1 MKQRYSITFDD
12 IQGRQVDVAV
22 YGRDWTGGVTE
33 LTGGAS
39 PLTLDEDDAEG
50 IDTPCRAWT
59 GSLTVMTEDGVD
71 YSGLY
76 AADVTDV
83 RVEVRR
89 EGSLVWQGYVSPEVM
104 RQSWVAGDELTVS
117 VQSPLAALSGL
128 TLDASAGF
136 GFPTLGGL
144 LAEALALTGDWDTV
158 TFPADLSVPGR
169 TGLDTWLDLTVS
181 RMAFFT
187 REYDESEWDEGD
199 VARIVYQ
206 GATGREV
213 VEAVARLTGWTARE
227 RGRTLWLTAESVSA
241 YITVAAGELGTAG
254 RATTVVAAPTVSLDG
269 MQPAGTD
276 HTVSQLRGYRRVRV
290 TFDAARTESL
300 LPANDIH
307 NWEPM
312 TAYTLAEDFK
322 FKGDPDT
329 GDERQMYYVTRT
341 DWIPD
346 GGSFTPS
353 RGINY
358 QFALY
363 KQISVDNYSRTY
375 LYGLYY
381 SGLENGSQIWNSGSF
396 PTYQG
401 QPVIPLHRWSGQI
414 MINGA
419 NRTASYAGAAR
430 AWMTW
435 AEADLAQGTGAQD
448 LIFSD
453 KNEST
458 RASCYVVFTAAN
470 KNYPF
475 RIGYSSFPYQE
486 DLKRGIYVKII
497 ELHSVEIYS
506 LYDCGLKLTG
516 EFSAFI
522 SQGIKALHS
531 TGYFPNDRMDSMG
544 PYAFTHEWPMRLSVG
559 DKYWNGTYWQSEEC
573 DFVADLTAEPGAGSA
588 NFAPSGR
595 ADDLEKYGDDS
606 AYIIPLIDD
615 TGEAITLSGEAV
627 FTLYMPNVPYGP
639 IQTGQGI
646 LIEQNQYN
654 PIIIRNLDI
663 IPIGI
668 VERVKGF
675 PYRDEGEDEPD
686 AEHVYLALTGYKGT
700 EDVYDVDESLGTAN
714 NDVCATNVLI
724 DGTAPLRA
732 LTSAR
737 QGGRTARPER
747 LVLGVLQRLYGR
759 ARQQLS
765 VEVEAAEL
773 WPSVTVMDGAA
784 RYALTGV
791 HWDVRE
797 ARATYVLE
805 DFVPFDEWRAGR

>member
-1 MKQRYSITFDD
+1 MKQRYSISFDD
-12 IQGRQVDVAV
+12 IRGRRVDVAV

-136 GFPTLGGL
+136 GFSTLGGL

-169 TGLDTWLDLTVS
+169 TGLDAWLNLTVS
-181 RMAFFT
+181 RMAFFS

-254 RATTVVAAPTVSLDG
+254 RATTVVAAPTVVLDG
-269 MQPAGTD
+269 LRPAGTD

-290 TFDAARTESL
+290 TFDAGVPDDL
-300 LPANDIH
+300 LPGNDIH
-307 NWEPM
+307 NWVPREEYEFRENQPFQKRD
-312 TAYTLAEDFK
+312 APEESA
-322 FKGDPDT
+322 G
-329 GDERQMYYVTRT
+329 YYVFCGSDYTAGRGA
-341 DWIPD
+341 DYSVGVRYIIANYEAISLD
-346 GGSFTPS
+346 GM
-353 RGINY
+353 
-358 QFALY
+358 
-363 KQISVDNYSRTY
+363 SRTY
-375 LYGLYY
+375 LYGLYHADGDADY
-381 SGLENGSQIWNSGSF
+381 AGWSIGDY
-396 PTYQG
+396 PTYG
-401 QPVIPLHRWSGQI
+401 GEPVIPDDRWSLVTSAYPGYD
-414 MINGA
+414 
-419 NRTASYAGAAR
+419 RLSFAGGWR
-430 AWMTW
+430 SWLRW
-435 AEADLAQGTGAQD
+435 R
-448 LIFSD
+448 
-453 KNEST
+453 
-458 RASCYVVFTAAN
+458 RASVDSSSDVDYVYAYDFREMTRDNGYLLFMAAN
-470 KNYPF
+470 KDAPVAALSEQRVPLLTLRSAETYLLTDCALLLAGNFSGFYALSDPYPIRSF
-475 RIGYSSFPYQE
+475 SGTYVGKIGPWAVTKN
-486 DLKRGIYVKII
+486 DGIT
-497 ELHSVEIYS
+497 S
-506 LYDCGLKLTG
+506 
-516 EFSAFI
+516 
-522 SQGIKALHS
+522 
-531 TGYFPNDRMDSMG
+531 
-544 PYAFTHEWPMRLSVG
+544 WPMRLRVG
-559 DKYWNGTYWQSEEC
+559 RRYWNGLYWQEEEC
-573 DFVADLTAEPGAGSA
+573 TFTVNLTGDDNTDSATIEPTGREDDADKYGNDDGYIAPLTDAEGDPVVLIGDVELTLLFPDLGTVADSTPRHNQMAWFNPVLVRDLSLTVLHARTSETAYEDEGAD
-588 NFAPSGR
+588 PSQR
-595 ADDLEKYGDDS
+595 T
-606 AYIIPLIDD
+606 YI
-615 TGEAITLSGEAV
+615 A
-627 FTLYMPNVPYGP
+627 
-639 IQTGQGI
+639 QTG
-646 LIEQNQYN
+646 
-654 PIIIRNLDI
+654 
-663 IPIGI
+663 
-668 VERVKGF
+668 
-675 PYRDEGEDEPD
+675 YRG
-686 AEHVYLALTGYKGT
+686 A
-700 EDVYDVDESLGTAN
+700 EDVYEVEERLGTWD
-714 NDVCATNVLI
+714 NDGCAVNVLV
-724 DGTAPLRA
+724 DGTAPLEA

-773 WPSVTVMDGAA
+773 WPSVTVMDGAT

>member
-1 MKQRYSITFDD
+1 MKQRYSISFDD
-12 IQGRQVDVAV
+12 IQGRQVDVAI

-89 EGSLVWQGYVSPEVM
+89 EGLLVWQGYVSPEVM
-104 RQSWVAGDELTVS
+104 RQSWVAGEELTVS

-241 YITVAAGELGTAG
+241 YITVAVGELGTAG
-254 RATTVVAAPTVSLDG
+254 RATTVVAAPTVVLDG
-269 MQPAGTD
+269 LRPAGTD
-276 HTVSQLRGYRRVRV
+276 HTVSTLRGYRRVRV
-290 TFDAARTESL
+290 RFTPDVVDDL
-300 LPANDIH
+300 LADVLDQH
-307 NWEPM
+307 NWVPTGEV
-312 TAYTLAEDFK
+312 AYEEDYECLRDVTIPGQPQPIQVDAGWYVAYLPNGVFVERDRMPALKYRFARYARGSVDGNAVTWLYRAEWHDDGTINLAGFTDSDGARK
-322 FKGDPDT
+322 KWSWR
-329 GDERQMYYVTRT
+329 GDEGQYYSWVGAEMAWLRYLPGMLETSLGT
-341 DWIPD
+341 DLLLEIGQTSRKYGVLIW
-346 GGSFTPS
+346 PS
-353 RGINY
+353 AFRSRRVDALGERLLASYTSPIVYMPNGALRLAINFY
-358 QFALY
+358 GFVSLQYTQLM
-363 KQISVDNYSRTY
+363 TY
-375 LYGLYY
+375 LTKLGPW
-381 SGLENGSQIWNSGSF
+381 SITKFDSIKQW
-396 PTYQG
+396 
-401 QPVIPLHRWSGQI
+401 PLQLR
-414 MINGA
+414 
-419 NRTASYAGAAR
+419 
-430 AWMTW
+430 
-435 AEADLAQGTGAQD
+435 
-448 LIFSD
+448 F
-453 KNEST
+453 
-458 RASCYVVFTAAN
+458 
-470 KNYPF
+470 
-475 RIGYSSFPYQE
+475 
-486 DLKRGIYVKII
+486 
-497 ELHSVEIYS
+497 
-506 LYDCGLKLTG
+506 
-516 EFSAFI
+516 
-522 SQGIKALHS
+522 
-531 TGYFPNDRMDSMG
+531 
-544 PYAFTHEWPMRLSVG
+544 G
-559 DKYWNGTYWQSEEC
+559 DYYWNGVSWQTERTT
-573 DFVADLTAEPGAGSA
+573 FIVDLDGDPENEKAEIM
-588 NFAPSGR
+588 PSGR
-595 ADDLEKYGDDS
+595 ADDES
-606 AYIIPLIDD
+606 AYVDAENGYIIPLRDINGDD
-615 TGEAITLSGEAV
+615 LPMYGTVSLGI
-627 FTLYMPNVPYGP
+627 YGP
-639 IQTGQGI
+639 TINKGWGTDD
-646 LIEQNQYN
+646 LPVFN
-654 PIIIRNLDI
+654 PILLTDI
-663 IPIGI
+663 SLKVLRKSDTYAPYEEDNPDT
-668 VERVKGF
+668 ERTYQVQ
-675 PYRDEGEDEPD
+675 
-686 AEHVYLALTGYKGT
+686 TGYKGA
-700 EDVYDVDESLGTAN
+700 EDVYEVEERLGTWD
-714 NDVCATNVLI
+714 NDGCVMNVLI
-724 DGTAPLRA
+724 IDGAPLEA

-765 VEVEAAEL
+765 VEVEDAEL
-773 WPSVTVMDGAA
+773 WPSVTVMDGAT

-791 HWDVRE
+791 HWNVRE

-805 DFVPFDEWRAGR
+805 DYVPFEEWRAGR